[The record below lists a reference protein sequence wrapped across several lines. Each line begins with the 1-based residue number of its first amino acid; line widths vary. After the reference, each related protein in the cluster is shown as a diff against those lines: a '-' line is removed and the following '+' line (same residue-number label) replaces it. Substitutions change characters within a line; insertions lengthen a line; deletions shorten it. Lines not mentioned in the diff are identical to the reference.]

1 MTRNIQAMFR
11 IDFSL
16 RREVFF
22 VVIGAIL
29 GAVTMVIPI
38 TLLYTGLGLPYYLT
52 WMAFGH
58 VIGVYSPSSS
68 IIAGIAIHLIT
79 AISIGIALGVFL
91 YKTGILNIS
100 KLSNGLLYGLLAGSV
115 VFAVFFIPV
124 YQFILAPEIT
134 RTMEAV
140 KVPTTSQGKQYPT
153 LTTTTSTPQ
162 YQYSSNI
169 TSSQGKQ
176 YPTLTT
182 TTSTPQYQYSSNIT
196 VVMIVWLIIH
206 LVFGTFLGG
215 ISSSL
220 SIRFGSRYRCAKCD
234 ISFSRI
240 DLLQKHIQLVHSATP
255 IQLKRILILGGGFG
269 GIEVLRQLQKA
280 FQDDVAV
287 DITLISRD
295 NFFLFTP
302 MLPEVSS
309 GMIETRHILTPVRT
323 FCKRA
328 KFYEANVQ
336 SIDLKNKDVV
346 IAHAIGNQTRSHI
359 LKYDYLV
366 LALGDKT
373 NFFGMTEVANNALTM
388 KSIGDA
394 IVLRNHVISM
404 LEQADVEH
412 EDLELRRSLM
422 TFVIVGGGFSGVEA
436 AGELNDFVRESI
448 EHFYHNLDRMDA
460 RVILVNSGGRILPE
474 VTEDLA
480 QFALQQLR
488 KNGVEVM
495 LNTRLID
502 ATQDSVKL
510 NNGSLISCNSL
521 IWAGGA
527 LPDKLIGNLSC
538 DHDRSGRIVAN
549 KYLEINGYENGAFVV
564 GDCACITD
572 PHTGNPYPPTAQHAL
587 RQAKV
592 ATKNIIFAINGK
604 PNERK
609 ISFDYK
615 TKGMMALIGKR
626 NGVGILL
633 GLKVHGFTAWFLW
646 RLYYLGNLPTVEK
659 KLRVTVDWT
668 IDLFFKRDV
677 SRLRTFTEESSV
689 KASTEILR

>member
-1 MTRNIQAMFR
+1 MVETPPAKVVRV
-11 IDFSL
+11 DFSL

-29 GAVTMVIPI
+29 GAVTMVVPI
-38 TLLYTGLGLPYYLT
+38 TFLYIELGLPYYLT

-68 IIAGIAIHLIT
+68 SITAGIAIHLIT
-79 AISIGIALGVFL
+79 AISIGIAVGVFL

-100 KLSNGLLYGLLAGSV
+100 KLSNGLLYGLLAGSIVFV
-115 VFAVFFIPV
+115 VFFLPV
-124 YQFILAPEIT
+124 YQFILSPEIT
-134 RTMEAV
+134 RTMATM
-140 KVPTTSQGKQYPT
+140 KGSTTSQSGEYST
-153 LTTTTSTPQ
+153 TTTTSPQ
-162 YQYSSNI
+162 YQYTN
-169 TSSQGKQ
+169 
-176 YPTLTT
+176 
-182 TTSTPQYQYSSNIT
+182 NIT
-196 VVMIVWLIIH
+196 VVMIVWLLIH
-206 LVFGTFLGG
+206 LAFGIVLGAV
-215 ISSSL
+215 SSSI

-240 DLLQKHIQLVHSATP
+240 DLLQKHILLVHSATP

-280 FQDDVAV
+280 FQDNVGV
-287 DITLISRD
+287 DITLVSRD

-328 KFYEANVQ
+328 KFYEASVD
-336 SIDLKNKDVV
+336 SIDLKDKLVV

-366 LALGDKT
+366 LALGGKT
-373 NFFGMTEVANNALTM
+373 NFFGMTEVANNALTI
-388 KSIGDA
+388 KSVGDA

-404 LEQADVEH
+404 LEQADIEH
-412 EDLELRRSLM
+412 EDLVLRRSLM
-422 TFVIVGGGFSGVEA
+422 TFVIVGGGFSGVEV
-436 AGELNDFVRESI
+436 AGELNDFVRESV

-460 RVILVNSGGRILPE
+460 RIILVNSGNRILPE

-495 LNTRLID
+495 LNTRLIG

-510 NNGSLISCNSL
+510 TNGSVISCNTL

-527 LPDKLIGNLSC
+527 LPDQVIGTLPC
-538 DHDRSGRIVAN
+538 DHDKSGRIVAN

-564 GDCACITD
+564 GDCACVTD
-572 PHTGNPYPPTAQHAL
+572 PHTGSPYPPTAQHAL

-592 ATKNIIFAINGK
+592 ATKNIIFAIKGK
-604 PNERK
+604 PNDKK
-609 ISFDYK
+609 IGFDYK
-615 TKGMMALIGKR
+615 TKGVMALIGKR
-626 NGVGILL
+626 DAVGILL
-633 GLKVHGFTAWFLW
+633 GHEVHGFAAWFLW
-646 RLYYLGNLPTVEK
+646 RLYYLGNLPTTEK
-659 KLRVTVDWT
+659 KLRVMVDWF

-677 SRLRTFTEESSV
+677 SRLRTFTEESSI
-689 KASTEILR
+689 KASTGILR

>member
-1 MTRNIQAMFR
+1 MKIKMKMTRNSQDIFR
-11 IDFSL
+11 VDFSL

-68 IIAGIAIHLIT
+68 VIAGIAIHLIT

-100 KLSNGLLYGLLAGSV
+100 KLSNGLLYGLLAGSI

-134 RTMEAV
+134 RTMAAV
-140 KVPTTSQGKQYPT
+140 KVSTTSQRGEYART
-153 LTTTTSTPQ
+153 TATTATTTSQ
-162 YQYSSNI
+162 YQYANN
-169 TSSQGKQ
+169 
-176 YPTLTT
+176 LTT
-182 TTSTPQYQYSSNIT
+182 I
-196 VVMIVWLIIH
+196 MIVWLLIH
-206 LVFGTFLGG
+206 LVFGIVLGG
-215 ISSSL
+215 ISSSI

-240 DLLQKHIQLVHSATP
+240 DLLQKHIQLVHGKTP
-255 IQLKRILILGGGFG
+255 IQLKRILILCGGFG

-280 FQDDVAV
+280 FQDDVSV
-287 DITLISRD
+287 DITLVSRD

-328 KFYEANVQ
+328 KFYEASVE

-346 IAHAIGNQTRSHI
+346 IAHTIGKQTYPINYRSHT

-366 LALGDKT
+366 LALGGKT
-373 NFFGMTEVANNALTM
+373 NFFGMTEVADNALTI
-388 KSIGDA
+388 KSVGDA

-404 LEQADVEH
+404 LEQADIEH
-412 EDLELRRSLM
+412 EDLELRRRLM

-460 RVILVNSGGRILPE
+460 RIILVNSGGRILPE

-495 LNTRLID
+495 LNTRLIG

-510 NNGSLISCNSL
+510 NNGSLISCNTL

-527 LPDKLIGNLSC
+527 LPDKLIANLSC
-538 DHDRSGRIVAN
+538 DHDKSGRIVAN

-572 PHTGNPYPPTAQHAL
+572 PHTGSPYPPTAQHAL

-592 ATKNIIFAINGK
+592 ATKNIIFAINGM
-604 PNERK
+604 PNDRK

-646 RLYYLGNLPTVEK
+646 RLYYLGNLPTTEK
-659 KLRVTVDWT
+659 KLRVMVDWF

-677 SRLRTFTEESSV
+677 SRLRTFTEESSI